1 MLSSLFLSKNQKLVR
16 KWKAEH
22 EEIVVLVHKVLAEYA
37 KNNHRAAKKAL
48 IELNNVVVDHVTD
61 ENIEFFRILK
71 DKERYSLKNREATE
85 EFVSTFKD
93 MRLDLMR
100 FLTHYTKKKS
110 VLDDEFFDTLN
121 GIADVLSER
130 IKFEEENLYYLLDV
144 SRSEEKK
151 RDEMWEQIKKMGA

>member
-1 MLSSLFLSKNQKLVR
+1 LLSSLFLSKNQKLVR